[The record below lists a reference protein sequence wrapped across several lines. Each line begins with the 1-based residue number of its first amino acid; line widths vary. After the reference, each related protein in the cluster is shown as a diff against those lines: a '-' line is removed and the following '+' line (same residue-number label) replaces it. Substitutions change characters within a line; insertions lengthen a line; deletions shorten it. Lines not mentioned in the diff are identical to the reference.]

1 MFDYIHDVILNI
13 TSAEDLKDKVF
24 VDKKKKVITFKRNG
38 EYKLDNVQNI
48 VLTKGEAGVKE
59 VFTLHCDGLIKSE
72 EVPNADG
79 SKTTIY
85 ETGLYQLALY
95 VKMPNRFYGEFA
107 NANWYAFGRPIM
119 IGFEVT
125 EEMAKSGAV
134 LANKLKRLFDLAVPE
149 SNRFVSVE
157 VKEVKDGEDVKG
169 TDLVI
174 TVREEYMHFGD
185 VILEKYDPTVCD
197 SCLGEYEERELVKD
211 EVKEGSA
218 DVKHNY
224 KITPGVEP
232 FGTAEWITE
241 NLRFPSYPRV
251 RYKAINGDET
261 PMQGVIYDQISFV
274 YQSERKGF
282 GGSDSVGQAIT
293 ASTIHS
299 FYVPH
304 AYAAEIKTMLETK

>member
-24 VDKKKKVITFKRNG
+24 VDSKKKVITFKRNG
-38 EYKLDNVQNI
+38 EYKLNSVQNV
-48 VLTKGEAGVKE
+48 VLTKGTPGVKE
-59 VFTLHCDGLIKSE
+59 TLTLHCDGLIKSE
-72 EVPNADG
+72 NVSDG
-79 SKTTIY
+79 QGGTVKVY

-107 NANWYAFGRPIM
+107 NANWYAFGKPII

-125 EEMAKSGAV
+125 EEMAESGAV
-134 LANKLKRLFDLAVPE
+134 LAKKLERLFNLAVPE
-149 SNRFVSVE
+149 SNRFVSVK
-157 VKEVKDGEDVKG
+157 VDKN
-169 TDLVI
+169 TDLVV

-185 VILEKYDPTVCD
+185 IILEKYDPTVCD
-197 SCLGEYEERELVKD
+197 SCLGEYKERELVKD
-211 EVKEGSA
+211 EVKEGHD

-261 PMQGVIYDQISFV
+261 PMQGVVYDQISFV
-274 YQSERKGF
+274 YENERKGF

-299 FYVPH
+299 FYVPQ
-304 AYAAEIKTMLETK
+304 AYSEQVKTMLETR

>member
-13 TSAEDLKDKVF
+13 TSAEDLKDKVK
-24 VDKKKKVITFKRNG
+24 VSGEEGKKVITFKRNG
-38 EYKLDNVQNI
+38 EYKLNSVQNV
-48 VLTKGEAGVKE
+48 VLTKGTFGVKE
-59 VFTLHCDGLIKSE
+59 TLTLHCDGLIKSE
-72 EVPNADG
+72 DVPDG
-79 SKTTIY
+79 KGGTVKVY

-107 NANWYAFGRPIM
+107 NANWYAFGKPIM

-134 LANKLKRLFDLAVPE
+134 LAKKLERLFNLAVPE
-149 SNRFVSVE
+149 SNRFVSVK
-157 VKEVKDGEDVKG
+157 VDKN

-174 TVREEYMHFGD
+174 TVREEYMRFGD
-185 VILEKYDPTVCD
+185 IILEKYDPTVCD
-197 SCLGEYEERELVKD
+197 SCLGEYMERELVK
-211 EVKEGSA
+211 GT
-218 DVKHNY
+218 NY
-224 KITPGVEP
+224 EIKKGVEP

-261 PMQGVIYDQISFV
+261 PMQGVVYDQISFV
-274 YQSERKGF
+274 YANERKGF

-299 FYVPH
+299 FYVPQ
-304 AYAAEIKTMLETK
+304 AYSEQVKTMLETK

>member
-13 TSAEDLKDKVF
+13 TSAKDLEDKVK
-24 VDKKKKVITFKRNG
+24 VSGEAGKKVITFKRNG
-38 EYKLDNVQNI
+38 EYKLNSVQNV
-48 VLTKGEAGVKE
+48 VLTKGTPGVKE
-59 VFTLHCDGLIKSE
+59 TLTLHCDGLIKSE
-72 EVPNADG
+72 DVSDG
-79 SKTTIY
+79 KGGTVKVY

-107 NANWYAFGRPIM
+107 NANWYAFGKPIM

-134 LANKLKRLFDLAVPE
+134 LANKLERLFNLAVPE
-149 SNRFVSVE
+149 SNRFVSVK
-157 VKEVKDGEDVKG
+157 VDN
-169 TDLVI
+169 TDLVV
-174 TVREEYMHFGD
+174 TVREEYMRFGD
-185 VILEKYDPTVCD
+185 IILEKYDPTVCD
-197 SCLGEYEERELVKD
+197 SCLGEYMERELVKD
-211 EVKEGSA
+211 EVKEGKA

-261 PMQGVIYDQISFV
+261 PMQGVVYDQISFV
-274 YQSERKGF
+274 YANERKGF

-299 FYVPH
+299 FYVPQ
-304 AYAAEIKTMLETK
+304 AYSEQVKTMLETKE

>member
-13 TSAEDLKDKVF
+13 TSAKDLEDKVK
-24 VDKKKKVITFKRNG
+24 VTSAKDGKKVITFKRNG
-38 EYKLDNVQNI
+38 EYKLDSVQNV
-48 VLTKGEAGVKE
+48 VLTKGTHGKKE
-59 VFTLHCDGLIKSE
+59 TLTLHCDGLIKSE
-72 EVPNADG
+72 DVSDG
-79 SKTTIY
+79 KGGTVKVY

-107 NANWYAFGRPIM
+107 NANWYAFGKPIM

-125 EEMAKSGAV
+125 EEMAESGAV
-134 LANKLKRLFDLAVPE
+134 LAKKLERLFNLAVPE
-149 SNRFVSVE
+149 SNRFVSVK
-157 VKEVKDGEDVKG
+157 VDKN
-169 TDLVI
+169 TDLVV

-185 VILEKYDPTVCD
+185 IILEKYDPTVCD
-197 SCLGEYEERELVKD
+197 SCLGEYMERELVK
-211 EVKEGSA
+211 GT
-218 DVKHNY
+218 NY
-224 KITPGVEP
+224 EIKKGVEP

-261 PMQGVIYDQISFV
+261 PMQGVVYDQISFV
-274 YQSERKGF
+274 YANERKGF

-299 FYVPH
+299 FYVPQ
-304 AYAAEIKTMLETK
+304 AYSEQVKTMLETK

>member
-13 TSAEDLKDKVF
+13 TSAEDLQDKVK
-24 VDKKKKVITFKRNG
+24 VTSAKDGKKVITFKRNG
-38 EYKLDNVQNI
+38 EYKINSVQNV
-48 VLTKGEAGVKE
+48 VLTKGTLGKKEAL
-59 VFTLHCDGLIKSE
+59 TLHCDGLIKSE
-72 EVPNADG
+72 DVPDG
-79 SKTTIY
+79 KGGTVKVY

-107 NANWYAFGRPIM
+107 NANWYAFGKPII
-119 IGFEVT
+119 IGFDVT
-125 EEMAKSGAV
+125 EEMAESGAV
-134 LANKLKRLFDLAVPE
+134 FAKKLERLFNLAVPE
-149 SNRFVSVE
+149 SNRFVSVK
-157 VKEVKDGEDVKG
+157 VDN

-185 VILEKYDPTVCD
+185 IILEKYDPTVCD
-197 SCLGEYEERELVKD
+197 SCLGEYVERALVK
-211 EVKEGSA
+211 GT
-218 DVKHNY
+218 NY
-224 KITPGVEP
+224 EITKGVEP

-261 PMQGVIYDQISFV
+261 PMQGVVYDQISFV
-274 YQSERKGF
+274 YENERKGF

-299 FYVPH
+299 FYVPQ
-304 AYAAEIKTMLETK
+304 AYSEQVKTMLETK

>member
-24 VDKKKKVITFKRNG
+24 VDSKKKVITFKRNG
-38 EYKLDNVQNI
+38 EYKLNSVQNV
-48 VLTKGEAGVKE
+48 VLTKGTYGVKE
-59 VFTLHCDGLIKSE
+59 TLTLHCDGLIKSE
-72 EVPNADG
+72 NVSDG
-79 SKTTIY
+79 QGGTVKVY

-107 NANWYAFGRPIM
+107 NANWYAFGKPII

-125 EEMAKSGAV
+125 EEMAESGAV
-134 LANKLKRLFDLAVPE
+134 LAKKLERLFNLAVPE
-149 SNRFVSVE
+149 SNRFVSVK
-157 VKEVKDGEDVKG
+157 VDN
-169 TDLVI
+169 TDLVV

-185 VILEKYDPTVCD
+185 IILEKYDPTVCD
-197 SCLGEYEERELVKD
+197 SCLGEYRERELVK
-211 EVKEGSA
+211 GT
-218 DVKHNY
+218 NY
-224 KITPGVEP
+224 EIKKGVEP

-261 PMQGVIYDQISFV
+261 PMQDVVYDQISFV
-274 YQSERKGF
+274 YENERKGF

-299 FYVPH
+299 FYVPQ
-304 AYAAEIKTMLETK
+304 AYSEQVKTMLETR

>member
-13 TSAEDLKDKVF
+13 TSAEDLQDKVK
-24 VDKKKKVITFKRNG
+24 VTSAKDGKKVITFKRNG
-38 EYKLDNVQNI
+38 EYKINSVQNV
-48 VLTKGEAGVKE
+48 VLTKGTFGKKEAL
-59 VFTLHCDGLIKSE
+59 TLHCDGLIKSE
-72 EVPNADG
+72 DVPDG
-79 SKTTIY
+79 KGGTVKVY

-107 NANWYAFGRPIM
+107 NANWYAFGKPIM

-125 EEMAKSGAV
+125 EEMAESGAV
-134 LANKLKRLFDLAVPE
+134 LAKKLERLFNLAVPE
-149 SNRFVSVE
+149 SNRFVSVK
-157 VKEVKDGEDVKG
+157 VDKN
-169 TDLVI
+169 TDLVV

-185 VILEKYDPTVCD
+185 IILEKYDPTVCD
-197 SCLGEYEERELVKD
+197 SCLGEYVERELVKD
-211 EVKEGSA
+211 EVKEGEA

-261 PMQGVIYDQISFV
+261 PMQGVVYDQISFV
-274 YQSERKGF
+274 YENERKGF

-299 FYVPH
+299 FYVPQ
-304 AYAAEIKTMLETK
+304 AYSDQVKAMLETK

>member
-24 VDKKKKVITFKRNG
+24 VDSKKKVITFKRNG
-38 EYKLDNVQNI
+38 EYKLDNVQNV
-48 VLTKGEAGVKE
+48 VLTKGTPGVKE
-59 VFTLHCDGLIKSE
+59 ALTLHCDGLIKSE
-72 EVPNADG
+72 NVSDG
-79 SKTTIY
+79 QGGTVKVY

-107 NANWYAFGRPIM
+107 NANWYAFGKPII

-125 EEMAKSGAV
+125 EEMAESGAV
-134 LANKLKRLFDLAVPE
+134 LAKKLERLFNLAVPE
-149 SNRFVSVE
+149 SNRFVSVK
-157 VKEVKDGEDVKG
+157 VDN
-169 TDLVI
+169 TDLVV

-185 VILEKYDPTVCD
+185 IILEKYDPTVCD
-197 SCLGEYEERELVKD
+197 SCLGEYRERELVK
-211 EVKEGSA
+211 GT
-218 DVKHNY
+218 NY
-224 KITPGVEP
+224 EIKKGVEP

-261 PMQGVIYDQISFV
+261 PMQGVVYDQISFV
-274 YQSERKGF
+274 YENERKGF

-299 FYVPH
+299 FYVPQ
-304 AYAAEIKTMLETK
+304 AYSEQVKTMLETR

>member
-24 VDKKKKVITFKRNG
+24 VDSKKKVITFKRNG
-38 EYKLDNVQNI
+38 EYKLDSVQNV
-48 VLTKGEAGVKE
+48 VLTKGTHGNKEAL
-59 VFTLHCDGLIKSE
+59 TLHCDGLIKSE
-72 EVPNADG
+72 NVSDG
-79 SKTTIY
+79 QGGTVKVY

-107 NANWYAFGRPIM
+107 NANWYAFGKPII

-125 EEMAKSGAV
+125 EEMAESGAV
-134 LANKLKRLFDLAVPE
+134 LAKKLERLFNLAVPE
-149 SNRFVSVE
+149 SNRFVSVK
-157 VKEVKDGEDVKG
+157 VDN
-169 TDLVI
+169 TDLVV

-185 VILEKYDPTVCD
+185 IILEKYDPTVCD
-197 SCLGEYEERELVKD
+197 SCLGEYRERELVK
-211 EVKEGSA
+211 GT
-218 DVKHNY
+218 NY
-224 KITPGVEP
+224 EIKKGVEP

-261 PMQGVIYDQISFV
+261 PMQGVVYDQISFV
-274 YQSERKGF
+274 YENERKGF

-299 FYVPH
+299 FYVPQ
-304 AYAAEIKTMLETK
+304 AYSEQVKTMLETR

>member
-24 VDKKKKVITFKRNG
+24 VDSKKKVITFKRNG
-38 EYKLDNVQNI
+38 EYKLNSVQNV
-48 VLTKGEAGVKE
+48 VLTKGTPGVKE
-59 VFTLHCDGLIKSE
+59 ALTLHCDGLIKSE
-72 EVPNADG
+72 NVSDG
-79 SKTTIY
+79 QGGTVKVY

-107 NANWYAFGRPIM
+107 NANWYAFGKPII

-125 EEMAKSGAV
+125 EEMAESGAV
-134 LANKLKRLFDLAVPE
+134 LAKKLERLFNLAVPE
-149 SNRFVSVE
+149 SNRFVSVK
-157 VKEVKDGEDVKG
+157 VDN
-169 TDLVI
+169 TDLVV

-185 VILEKYDPTVCD
+185 IILEKYDPTVCD
-197 SCLGEYEERELVKD
+197 SCLGEYRERELVK
-211 EVKEGSA
+211 GT
-218 DVKHNY
+218 NY
-224 KITPGVEP
+224 EIKKGVEP

-261 PMQGVIYDQISFV
+261 PMQDVVYDQISFV
-274 YQSERKGF
+274 YENERKGF

-299 FYVPH
+299 FYVPQ
-304 AYAAEIKTMLETK
+304 AYSEQVKTMLETR

>member
-13 TSAEDLKDKVF
+13 TSAEDLKDKVK
-24 VDKKKKVITFKRNG
+24 VSGEAGKKVITFKRNG
-38 EYKLDNVQNI
+38 EYKLNSVQNV
-48 VLTKGEAGVKE
+48 VLTKGTHGNKEAL
-59 VFTLHCDGLIKSE
+59 TLHCDGLIKSE
-72 EVPNADG
+72 NVSDG
-79 SKTTIY
+79 QGGTVKVY

-107 NANWYAFGRPIM
+107 NANWYAFGKPII

-125 EEMAKSGAV
+125 EEMAESGAV
-134 LANKLKRLFDLAVPE
+134 LAKKLERLFNLAVPE
-149 SNRFVSVE
+149 SNRFVSVK
-157 VKEVKDGEDVKG
+157 VDN
-169 TDLVI
+169 TDLVV

-185 VILEKYDPTVCD
+185 IILEKYDPTVCD
-197 SCLGEYEERELVKD
+197 SCLGEYRERELVK
-211 EVKEGSA
+211 GT
-218 DVKHNY
+218 NY
-224 KITPGVEP
+224 EIKKGVEP

-261 PMQGVIYDQISFV
+261 PMQGVVYDQISFV
-274 YQSERKGF
+274 YENERKGF

-299 FYVPH
+299 FYVPQ
-304 AYAAEIKTMLETK
+304 AYSEEVKKMLETKE

>member
-13 TSAEDLKDKVF
+13 TSAKDLEDKVK
-24 VDKKKKVITFKRNG
+24 VTSAKDGKKVITFKRNG
-38 EYKLDNVQNI
+38 EYKLDSVQNV
-48 VLTKGEAGVKE
+48 VLTKGTLGKKEAL
-59 VFTLHCDGLIKSE
+59 TLHCDGLIKSE
-72 EVPNADG
+72 DVPDG
-79 SKTTIY
+79 KGGTVKVY

-107 NANWYAFGRPIM
+107 NANWYAFGKPVM

-134 LANKLKRLFDLAVPE
+134 LAQKLERLFNLAVPE
-149 SNRFVSVE
+149 SNRFVSVK
-157 VKEVKDGEDVKG
+157 VDN
-169 TDLVI
+169 TDLVV

-185 VILEKYDPTVCD
+185 IILEKYDPTVCD
-197 SCLGEYEERELVKD
+197 SCLGEYVERELVK
-211 EVKEGSA
+211 GT
-218 DVKHNY
+218 NY
-224 KITPGVEP
+224 EITKGVEP

-261 PMQGVIYDQISFV
+261 PMQGVVYDQISFV
-274 YQSERKGF
+274 YANERKGF

-299 FYVPH
+299 FYVPQ
-304 AYAAEIKTMLETK
+304 AYSEQVKTMLETK

>member
-13 TSAEDLKDKVF
+13 TSAEDLQDKVK
-24 VDKKKKVITFKRNG
+24 VTSAKDGKKVITFKRNG
-38 EYKLDNVQNI
+38 EYKINSVQNV
-48 VLTKGEAGVKE
+48 VLTKGTLGKKEAL
-59 VFTLHCDGLIKSE
+59 TLHCDGLIKSE
-72 EVPNADG
+72 DVPDG
-79 SKTTIY
+79 KGGTVKVY

-107 NANWYAFGRPIM
+107 NANWYAFGKPIM

-125 EEMAKSGAV
+125 EEMAESGAV
-134 LANKLKRLFDLAVPE
+134 LAKKLERLFNLAVPE
-149 SNRFVSVE
+149 SNRFVSVK
-157 VKEVKDGEDVKG
+157 VDN

-185 VILEKYDPTVCD
+185 IILEKYDPTVCD
-197 SCLGEYEERELVKD
+197 SCLGEYVERALVK
-211 EVKEGSA
+211 GT
-218 DVKHNY
+218 NY
-224 KITPGVEP
+224 EITKGVEP

-261 PMQGVIYDQISFV
+261 PMQGVVYDQISFV
-274 YQSERKGF
+274 YENERKGF

-299 FYVPH
+299 FYVPQ
-304 AYAAEIKTMLETK
+304 AYSDQVKAMLETK

>member
-48 VLTKGEAGVKE
+48 VLTEGKSGVKE

-72 EVPNADG
+72 EVSDG
-79 SKTTIY
+79 KGGTVKVY

-157 VKEVKDGEDVKG
+157 VKG

-185 VILEKYDPTVCD
+185 VIFEKYDPTVCD
-197 SCLGEYEERELVKD
+197 SCLGEYEERELVK
-211 EVKEGSA
+211 GT
-218 DVKHNY
+218 NY
-224 KITPGVEP
+224 EIKAGVEP

-261 PMQGVIYDQISFV
+261 PMQGVLYDQISFV

>member
-24 VDKKKKVITFKRNG
+24 VDSKKKVITFKRNG
-38 EYKLDNVQNI
+38 EYKLNSVQNV
-48 VLTKGEAGVKE
+48 VLTKGTPGVKE
-59 VFTLHCDGLIKSE
+59 TLTLHCDGLIKSE
-72 EVPNADG
+72 NVSDG
-79 SKTTIY
+79 QGGTVKVY

-107 NANWYAFGRPIM
+107 NANWYAFGKPII

-125 EEMAKSGAV
+125 EEMAESGAV
-134 LANKLKRLFDLAVPE
+134 LAKKLERLFNLAVPE
-149 SNRFVSVE
+149 SNRFVSVK
-157 VKEVKDGEDVKG
+157 VND
-169 TDLVI
+169 TDLVV

-185 VILEKYDPTVCD
+185 IILEKYDPTVCD
-197 SCLGEYEERELVKD
+197 SCLGEYKERELVKD
-211 EVKEGSA
+211 EVKEGHD

-261 PMQGVIYDQISFV
+261 PMQGVVYDQISFV
-274 YQSERKGF
+274 YENERKGF

-299 FYVPH
+299 FYVPQ
-304 AYAAEIKTMLETK
+304 AYSEQVKTMLETR

>member
-13 TSAEDLKDKVF
+13 TSAEDLAEKVK
-24 VDKKKKVITFKRNG
+24 VSGDEGKKVIIFKRNG
-38 EYKLDNVQNI
+38 EYKLANVQN
-48 VLTKGEAGVKE
+48 VTLTEGKAGAVE
-59 VFTLHCDGLIKSE
+59 SLTLHCNGLIKSE
-72 EVPNADG
+72 KVSNGDG
-79 SKTTIY
+79 SETTIY
-85 ETGLYQLALY
+85 EIGLYQLALY

-107 NANWYAFGRPIM
+107 NANWYAFGKPIM

-125 EEMAKSGAV
+125 EEMAKSGDV
-134 LANKLKRLFDLAVPE
+134 LAKKLERLFNLAVPE
-149 SNRFVSVE
+149 DNRFVSVK
-157 VKEVKDGEDVKG
+157 VNGA
-169 TDLVI
+169 DLVI

-185 VILEKYDPTVCD
+185 IILEKYDPTICD
-197 SCLGEYEERELVKD
+197 SCLGEYEERELVK
-211 EVKEGSA
+211 GT
-218 DVKHNY
+218 NY
-224 KITPGVEP
+224 EITPGVEP

-261 PMQGVIYDQISFV
+261 PMQGVVYDQITFV

-304 AYAAEIKTMLETK
+304 AYSAEIKTMLETKE

>member
-24 VDKKKKVITFKRNG
+24 VDSKKKVITFKRNG
-38 EYKLDNVQNI
+38 EYKLNSVQNV
-48 VLTKGEAGVKE
+48 VLTKGTPGVEEAL
-59 VFTLHCDGLIKSE
+59 TLHCDGLIKSE
-72 EVPNADG
+72 NVSDG
-79 SKTTIY
+79 QSGTVKVY

-107 NANWYAFGRPIM
+107 NANWYAFGKPII

-125 EEMAKSGAV
+125 EEMAESGTV
-134 LANKLKRLFDLAVPE
+134 LAKKLERLFNLAVPE
-149 SNRFVSVE
+149 SNRFVSVK
-157 VKEVKDGEDVKG
+157 VDN
-169 TDLVI
+169 TDLVV
-174 TVREEYMHFGD
+174 TVREKYMHFGD
-185 VILEKYDPTVCD
+185 IILEKYDPTVCD
-197 SCLGEYEERELVKD
+197 SCLGEYRERELVK
-211 EVKEGSA
+211 GT
-218 DVKHNY
+218 NY
-224 KITPGVEP
+224 EIKKGVEP

-261 PMQGVIYDQISFV
+261 PMQGVVYDQISFV
-274 YQSERKGF
+274 YENERKGF

-299 FYVPH
+299 FYVPQ
-304 AYAAEIKTMLETK
+304 AYSEEVKTMLKIKE

>member
-24 VDKKKKVITFKRNG
+24 VDSKKKVITFKRNG
-38 EYKLDNVQNI
+38 EYKLNSVQNV
-48 VLTKGEAGVKE
+48 VLTKGTPGVKE
-59 VFTLHCDGLIKSE
+59 ALTLHCDGLIKSE
-72 EVPNADG
+72 NVSDG
-79 SKTTIY
+79 QGGTVKVY

-107 NANWYAFGRPIM
+107 NANWYAFGKPII

-125 EEMAKSGAV
+125 EEMAESGAV
-134 LANKLKRLFDLAVPE
+134 LAKKLERLFNLAVPE
-149 SNRFVSVE
+149 SNRFVSVKVE
-157 VKEVKDGEDVKG
+157 G
-169 TDLVI
+169 TADLVV

-185 VILEKYDPTVCD
+185 IILEKYDPTVCD
-197 SCLGEYEERELVKD
+197 SCLGEYRERELVK
-211 EVKEGSA
+211 GT
-218 DVKHNY
+218 NY
-224 KITPGVEP
+224 EIKKGVEP

-261 PMQGVIYDQISFV
+261 PMQGVVYDQISFV
-274 YQSERKGF
+274 YENERKGF

-299 FYVPH
+299 FYVPQ
-304 AYAAEIKTMLETK
+304 AYSEQVKTMLETR

>member
-13 TSAEDLKDKVF
+13 TSAKDLEDKVK
-24 VDKKKKVITFKRNG
+24 VSGEEGKKVITFKRNG
-38 EYKLDNVQNI
+38 EYKLNSVQNV
-48 VLTKGEAGVKE
+48 VLTKGTPGIKE
-59 VFTLHCDGLIKSE
+59 TLTLHCDGLIKSE
-72 EVPNADG
+72 DVSDG
-79 SKTTIY
+79 KGGTVKVY

-107 NANWYAFGRPIM
+107 NANWYAFGKPIM

-125 EEMAKSGAV
+125 EEMAESGAV
-134 LANKLKRLFDLAVPE
+134 LAKKLERLFNLAVPE
-149 SNRFVSVE
+149 SNRFVSVK
-157 VKEVKDGEDVKG
+157 VDKN
-169 TDLVI
+169 TDLVV

-185 VILEKYDPTVCD
+185 IILEKYDPTVCD
-197 SCLGEYEERELVKD
+197 SCLGEYVERELVKD
-211 EVKEGSA
+211 EVKEGEA

-261 PMQGVIYDQISFV
+261 PMQGVVYDQISFV
-274 YQSERKGF
+274 YANERKGF

-299 FYVPH
+299 FYVPQ
-304 AYAAEIKTMLETK
+304 AYSEQVKTMLETK

>member
-24 VDKKKKVITFKRNG
+24 VDSKKKVITFKRNG
-38 EYKLDNVQNI
+38 EYKLNSVQNV
-48 VLTKGEAGVKE
+48 VLTKGTPGVKE
-59 VFTLHCDGLIKSE
+59 ALTLHCDGLIKSE
-72 EVPNADG
+72 NVSDG
-79 SKTTIY
+79 QGGTVKVY

-107 NANWYAFGRPIM
+107 NANWYAFGKPII

-125 EEMAKSGAV
+125 EEMAESGAV
-134 LANKLKRLFDLAVPE
+134 LAKKLERLFNLAVPE
-149 SNRFVSVE
+149 SNRFVSVK
-157 VKEVKDGEDVKG
+157 VDKN
-169 TDLVI
+169 TDLVV

-185 VILEKYDPTVCD
+185 IILEKYDPTVCD
-197 SCLGEYEERELVKD
+197 SCLGEYRERDLVK
-211 EVKEGSA
+211 GT
-218 DVKHNY
+218 NY
-224 KITPGVEP
+224 EIKKGVEP

-261 PMQGVIYDQISFV
+261 PMQGVVYDQISFV
-274 YQSERKGF
+274 YENERKGF

-299 FYVPH
+299 FYVPQ
-304 AYAAEIKTMLETK
+304 AYSEQVKTMLETR

>member
-13 TSAEDLKDKVF
+13 TSAEDLKDKVK
-24 VDKKKKVITFKRNG
+24 VSGEEGKKVITFKRNG
-38 EYKLDNVQNI
+38 EYKLNSVQNV
-48 VLTKGEAGVKE
+48 VLTKGTPGVKE
-59 VFTLHCDGLIKSE
+59 TLTLHCDGLIKSE
-72 EVPNADG
+72 DVPDG
-79 SKTTIY
+79 KGGTVKVY

-107 NANWYAFGRPIM
+107 NANWYAFGKPIM

-134 LANKLKRLFDLAVPE
+134 LAKKLERLFNLAVPE
-149 SNRFVSVE
+149 SNRFVSVK
-157 VKEVKDGEDVKG
+157 VDN
-169 TDLVI
+169 TDLVV

-185 VILEKYDPTVCD
+185 IVLEKYDPTVCD
-197 SCLGEYEERELVKD
+197 SCLGEYMERELVK
-211 EVKEGSA
+211 GT
-218 DVKHNY
+218 NY
-224 KITPGVEP
+224 EIKKGVEP

-261 PMQGVIYDQISFV
+261 PMQGVVYDQISFV
-274 YQSERKGF
+274 YANERKGF

-299 FYVPH
+299 FYVPQ
-304 AYAAEIKTMLETK
+304 AYSEQVKTMLETK

>member
-13 TSAEDLKDKVF
+13 TSAKDLEDKVK
-24 VDKKKKVITFKRNG
+24 VSVEAGKKVITFKRNG
-38 EYKLDNVQNI
+38 EYKLNSVQNV
-48 VLTKGEAGVKE
+48 VLTKGTYGVKE
-59 VFTLHCDGLIKSE
+59 TLTLHCDGLIKSE
-72 EVPNADG
+72 DVSDG
-79 SKTTIY
+79 KGGTVKVY

-107 NANWYAFGRPIM
+107 NANWYAFGKPVM

-134 LANKLKRLFDLAVPE
+134 LAKKLERLFNLAVPE
-149 SNRFVSVE
+149 SNRFVSVK
-157 VKEVKDGEDVKG
+157 VDKN
-169 TDLVI
+169 TDLVV
-174 TVREEYMHFGD
+174 TVREEYMRFGD
-185 VILEKYDPTVCD
+185 IILEKYDPTVCD
-197 SCLGEYEERELVKD
+197 SCLGEYMERELVK
-211 EVKEGSA
+211 GT
-218 DVKHNY
+218 NY
-224 KITPGVEP
+224 EIKKGVEP

-261 PMQGVIYDQISFV
+261 PMQGVVYDQISFV
-274 YQSERKGF
+274 YANERKGF

-299 FYVPH
+299 FYVPQ
-304 AYAAEIKTMLETK
+304 AYSEQVKTMLETKE

>member
-24 VDKKKKVITFKRNG
+24 VDSKKKVITFKRNG
-38 EYKLDNVQNI
+38 EYKLNSVQNV
-48 VLTKGEAGVKE
+48 VLTKGTPGVKE
-59 VFTLHCDGLIKSE
+59 TLTLHCDGLIKSE
-72 EVPNADG
+72 NVSDG
-79 SKTTIY
+79 QGGTVKVY

-107 NANWYAFGRPIM
+107 NANWYAFGKPII

-125 EEMAKSGAV
+125 EEMAESGAV
-134 LANKLKRLFDLAVPE
+134 LAKKLERLFNLAVPE
-149 SNRFVSVE
+149 SNRFVSVK
-157 VKEVKDGEDVKG
+157 VND
-169 TDLVI
+169 TDLVV

-185 VILEKYDPTVCD
+185 IILEKYDPTVCD
-197 SCLGEYEERELVKD
+197 SCLGEYKERELVK
-211 EVKEGSA
+211 GT
-218 DVKHNY
+218 NY
-224 KITPGVEP
+224 EIKKGVEP

-261 PMQGVIYDQISFV
+261 PMQGVVYDQISFV
-274 YQSERKGF
+274 YENERKGF

-299 FYVPH
+299 FYVPQ
-304 AYAAEIKTMLETK
+304 AYSEQVKTMLETR

>member
-13 TSAEDLKDKVF
+13 TSAEDLKDKVE
-24 VDKKKKVITFKRNG
+24 VKKVKTAPGKEENVVTFKRNG
-38 EYKLDNVQNI
+38 QYKTNNI
-48 VLTKGEAGVKE
+48 YDVTLTPGVPGKRE
-59 VFTLHCDGLIKSE
+59 ILTLHCNGLIKSE
-72 EVPNADG
+72 KISSVDGANEV
-79 SKTTIY
+79 TIY

-107 NANWYAFGRPIM
+107 NANWYAFGKPIM

-134 LANKLKRLFDLAVPE
+134 LAEKLKRLFDLAIPE

-157 VKEVKDGEDVKG
+157 VKG

-185 VILEKYDPTVCD
+185 IILEKYDPTVCD
-197 SCLGEYEERELVKD
+197 SCLGEYKERELVED
-211 EVKEGSA
+211 EVKEDSA

-224 KITPGVEP
+224 KITPGVES

-261 PMQGVIYDQISFV
+261 PMQGVVYDQITFV

-304 AYAAEIKTMLETK
+304 AYSAEIKTMLETKE

>member
-24 VDKKKKVITFKRNG
+24 VDSKKKVITFKRNG
-38 EYKLDNVQNI
+38 EYKLNSVQNV
-48 VLTKGEAGVKE
+48 VLTKGTRGNKEAL
-59 VFTLHCDGLIKSE
+59 TLHCDGLIKSE
-72 EVPNADG
+72 DVSDG
-79 SKTTIY
+79 KGGTVKVY

-107 NANWYAFGRPIM
+107 NANWYAFGKPII

-125 EEMAKSGAV
+125 EEMAESGAV
-134 LANKLKRLFDLAVPE
+134 LAKKLERLFNLAVPE
-149 SNRFVSVE
+149 SNRFVSVK
-157 VKEVKDGEDVKG
+157 VDN
-169 TDLVI
+169 TDLVV

-185 VILEKYDPTVCD
+185 IILEKYDPTVCD
-197 SCLGEYEERELVKD
+197 SCLGEYVERALVK
-211 EVKEGSA
+211 GA
-218 DVKHNY
+218 NY
-224 KITPGVEP
+224 EITKGAEP

-261 PMQGVIYDQISFV
+261 PMQGVVYDQISFV
-274 YQSERKGF
+274 YENERKGF

-299 FYVPH
+299 FYVPQ
-304 AYAAEIKTMLETK
+304 AYSEEVKKMLETR

>member
-24 VDKKKKVITFKRNG
+24 VDSKKKVITFKRNG
-38 EYKLDNVQNI
+38 EYKLDNVQNV
-48 VLTKGEAGVKE
+48 VLTKGTRGDKEAL
-59 VFTLHCDGLIKSE
+59 TLHCDGLIKSE
-72 EVPNADG
+72 NVSDG
-79 SKTTIY
+79 QDGTVKVY

-107 NANWYAFGRPIM
+107 NANWYAFGKPII

-125 EEMAKSGAV
+125 EEMAESGAV
-134 LANKLKRLFDLAVPE
+134 LAKKLERLFNLAVPE
-149 SNRFVSVE
+149 SNRFVSVKVE
-157 VKEVKDGEDVKG
+157 G
-169 TDLVI
+169 TDLVV
-174 TVREEYMHFGD
+174 TVREKYMHFGD
-185 VILEKYDPTVCD
+185 IILEKYDPTVCD
-197 SCLGEYEERELVKD
+197 SCLGEYRERELVKD
-211 EVKEGSA
+211 EVKEGDD

-261 PMQGVIYDQISFV
+261 PMQGVVYDQISFV
-274 YQSERKGF
+274 YENERKGF

-299 FYVPH
+299 FYVPQ
-304 AYAAEIKTMLETK
+304 AYSEEVKKMLETKE

>member
-24 VDKKKKVITFKRNG
+24 VDSKKKVITFKRNG
-38 EYKLDNVQNI
+38 EYKLNSVQNV
-48 VLTKGEAGVKE
+48 VLTKGTPGVKE
-59 VFTLHCDGLIKSE
+59 TLTLHCDGLIKSE
-72 EVPNADG
+72 NVSDG
-79 SKTTIY
+79 QGGTVKVY

-107 NANWYAFGRPIM
+107 NANWYAFGKPII

-125 EEMAKSGAV
+125 EEMAESGAV
-134 LANKLKRLFDLAVPE
+134 LAKKLERLFNLAVPE
-149 SNRFVSVE
+149 SNRFVSVK
-157 VKEVKDGEDVKG
+157 VDKN
-169 TDLVI
+169 TDLVV

-185 VILEKYDPTVCD
+185 IILEKYDPTVCD
-197 SCLGEYEERELVKD
+197 SCLGEYKERELVKD
-211 EVKEGSA
+211 EVKEGHD

-261 PMQGVIYDQISFV
+261 PMQGVVYDQISFV
-274 YQSERKGF
+274 YENERKGF
-282 GGSDSVGQAIT
+282 GDSDSVGQAIT

-299 FYVPH
+299 FYVPQ
-304 AYAAEIKTMLETK
+304 AYSEQVKTMLETR

>member
-13 TSAEDLKDKVF
+13 TSAEDLKDKVK
-24 VDKKKKVITFKRNG
+24 VSGEAGKKVITFKRNG
-38 EYKLDNVQNI
+38 EYKLNSVQNV
-48 VLTKGEAGVKE
+48 VLTKGTHGNKEAL
-59 VFTLHCDGLIKSE
+59 TLHCDGLIKSE
-72 EVPNADG
+72 DVPDG
-79 SKTTIY
+79 KGGTVKVY

-107 NANWYAFGRPIM
+107 NANWYAFGKPVI

-134 LANKLKRLFDLAVPE
+134 LAKKLERLFNLAVPE
-149 SNRFVSVE
+149 SNRFVSVK
-157 VKEVKDGEDVKG
+157 VDN

-185 VILEKYDPTVCD
+185 IILEKYDPTVCD
-197 SCLGEYEERELVKD
+197 SCLGEYVERELVK
-211 EVKEGSA
+211 GT
-218 DVKHNY
+218 NY
-224 KITPGVEP
+224 EITKGVEP

-261 PMQGVIYDQISFV
+261 PMQGVVYDQISFV
-274 YQSERKGF
+274 YENERKGF

-299 FYVPH
+299 FYVPQ
-304 AYAAEIKTMLETK
+304 AYSEQVKTMLETR

>member
-13 TSAEDLKDKVF
+13 TSAEDLQDKVK
-24 VDKKKKVITFKRNG
+24 VTSAKDGKKVIIFKRNG
-38 EYKLDNVQNI
+38 EYKINSVQNV
-48 VLTKGEAGVKE
+48 VLTKGTLGKKEAL
-59 VFTLHCDGLIKSE
+59 TLHCDGLIKSE
-72 EVPNADG
+72 DVPDG
-79 SKTTIY
+79 KGGTVKVY

-107 NANWYAFGRPIM
+107 NANWYAFGKPIM

-125 EEMAKSGAV
+125 EEMAESGAV
-134 LANKLKRLFDLAVPE
+134 LAKKLERLFNLAVPE
-149 SNRFVSVE
+149 SNRFVSVK
-157 VKEVKDGEDVKG
+157 VDN

-185 VILEKYDPTVCD
+185 IILEKYDPTVCD
-197 SCLGEYEERELVKD
+197 SCLGEYVERELVKD
-211 EVKEGSA
+211 EVKEGEA

-261 PMQGVIYDQISFV
+261 PMQGVVYDQISFV
-274 YQSERKGF
+274 YENERKGF

-299 FYVPH
+299 FYVPQ
-304 AYAAEIKTMLETK
+304 AYSDQVKAMLETK

>member
-13 TSAEDLKDKVF
+13 TSAEDLQDKVK
-24 VDKKKKVITFKRNG
+24 VSGEEGKKVITFKRNG
-38 EYKLDNVQNI
+38 EYKLNSVQNV
-48 VLTKGEAGVKE
+48 VLTKGTPGKEEAL
-59 VFTLHCDGLIKSE
+59 TLHCDGLIKSE
-72 EVPNADG
+72 DVPDG
-79 SKTTIY
+79 KGGTVKVY

-107 NANWYAFGRPIM
+107 NANWYAFGKPVI

-134 LANKLKRLFDLAVPE
+134 LAKKLERLFNLAVPE
-149 SNRFVSVE
+149 SNRFVSV
-157 VKEVKDGEDVKG
+157 KADN
-169 TDLVI
+169 TDLVV
-174 TVREEYMHFGD
+174 TVREKYMHFGD
-185 VILEKYDPTVCD
+185 IILEKYDPTVCD
-197 SCLGEYEERELVKD
+197 SCLGEYVERELVKD
-211 EVKEGSA
+211 T
-218 DVKHNY
+218 NY
-224 KITPGVEP
+224 EITKGVEP

-261 PMQGVIYDQISFV
+261 PMQGVVYDQISFV
-274 YQSERKGF
+274 YENERKGF

-299 FYVPH
+299 FYVPQ
-304 AYAAEIKTMLETK
+304 AYSEQVKTMLETR

>member
-13 TSAEDLKDKVF
+13 TSAKDLEDKVK
-24 VDKKKKVITFKRNG
+24 VTSAKDGKKVITFKRNG
-38 EYKLDNVQNI
+38 EYKLDSVQNV
-48 VLTKGEAGVKE
+48 VLTKGTSGVKE
-59 VFTLHCDGLIKSE
+59 ALTLHCDGLIKSE
-72 EVPNADG
+72 DVPDG
-79 SKTTIY
+79 KGGTVKVY

-107 NANWYAFGRPIM
+107 NANWYAFGKPII
-119 IGFEVT
+119 IGFDVT

-134 LANKLKRLFDLAVPE
+134 LAQKLERLFNLAVPE
-149 SNRFVSVE
+149 SNRFVSV
-157 VKEVKDGEDVKG
+157 KTDT
-169 TDLVI
+169 TDLVV

-185 VILEKYDPTVCD
+185 IILEKYDPTVCD
-197 SCLGEYEERELVKD
+197 SCLGEYVERELVKD
-211 EVKEGSA
+211 T
-218 DVKHNY
+218 NY
-224 KITPGVEP
+224 EITKGVEP

-261 PMQGVIYDQISFV
+261 PMQGVVYDQISFV
-274 YQSERKGF
+274 YANERKGF

-299 FYVPH
+299 FYVPQ
-304 AYAAEIKTMLETK
+304 AYSEQVKAMLETK

>member
-13 TSAEDLKDKVF
+13 TSAEDLQDKVF
-24 VDKKKKVITFKRNG
+24 VDSKKKVITFKRNG
-38 EYKLDNVQNI
+38 EYKLNSVQNV
-48 VLTKGEAGVKE
+48 VLTKGTPGKKEAL
-59 VFTLHCDGLIKSE
+59 TLHCDGLIKSE
-72 EVPNADG
+72 DVPDG
-79 SKTTIY
+79 KGSTVKVY

-107 NANWYAFGRPIM
+107 NANWYAFGKPVI

-134 LANKLKRLFDLAVPE
+134 LAKKLERLFNLAVPE
-149 SNRFVSVE
+149 SNRFVSVK
-157 VKEVKDGEDVKG
+157 VDN
-169 TDLVI
+169 TDLVV

-185 VILEKYDPTVCD
+185 IVLEKYDPTVCD
-197 SCLGEYEERELVKD
+197 SCLGEYVERELVKD
-211 EVKEGSA
+211 T
-218 DVKHNY
+218 NY
-224 KITPGVEP
+224 EITKGVEP

-261 PMQGVIYDQISFV
+261 PMQGVVYDQISFV
-274 YQSERKGF
+274 YANERKGF

-299 FYVPH
+299 FYVPQ
-304 AYAAEIKTMLETK
+304 AYSEQVKKMLETKE

>member
-13 TSAEDLKDKVF
+13 TSAEDLQDKVK
-24 VDKKKKVITFKRNG
+24 VSGESGKKVITFKRNG
-38 EYKLDNVQNI
+38 EYKLNSVQNV
-48 VLTKGEAGVKE
+48 VLTKGTPGKKEAL
-59 VFTLHCDGLIKSE
+59 TLHCDGLIKSE
-72 EVPNADG
+72 DVPDG
-79 SKTTIY
+79 KGGTVKVY

-107 NANWYAFGRPIM
+107 NANWYAFGKPII
-119 IGFEVT
+119 IGFDVT

-134 LANKLKRLFDLAVPE
+134 LANKLERLFNLAVPE

-157 VKEVKDGEDVKG
+157 VKG
-169 TDLVI
+169 TDLVV

-185 VILEKYDPTVCD
+185 IVLEKYDPTVCD
-197 SCLGEYEERELVKD
+197 SCLGEYVERELVK
-211 EVKEGSA
+211 GT
-218 DVKHNY
+218 NY
-224 KITPGVEP
+224 EITKGVEP

-261 PMQGVIYDQISFV
+261 PMQGVVYDQISFV
-274 YQSERKGF
+274 YANERKGF

-299 FYVPH
+299 FYVPQ
-304 AYAAEIKTMLETK
+304 AYSEQVKTMLETR

>member
-24 VDKKKKVITFKRNG
+24 VDSKKKVITFKRNG
-38 EYKLDNVQNI
+38 EYKLNSVQNV
-48 VLTKGEAGVKE
+48 VLTKGTPGVKE
-59 VFTLHCDGLIKSE
+59 ALTLHCDGLIKSE
-72 EVPNADG
+72 NVSDG
-79 SKTTIY
+79 QGGTVKVY

-107 NANWYAFGRPIM
+107 NANWYAFGKPII

-125 EEMAKSGAV
+125 EEMAESGAV
-134 LANKLKRLFDLAVPE
+134 LAKKLERLFNLAVPE

-157 VKEVKDGEDVKG
+157 VKG
-169 TDLVI
+169 TDLVV

-185 VILEKYDPTVCD
+185 IILEKYDPTVCD
-197 SCLGEYEERELVKD
+197 SCLGEYRERELVK
-211 EVKEGSA
+211 GT
-218 DVKHNY
+218 NY
-224 KITPGVEP
+224 EIKKGVEP

-261 PMQGVIYDQISFV
+261 PMQGVVYDQISFV
-274 YQSERKGF
+274 YENERKGF

-299 FYVPH
+299 FYVPQ
-304 AYAAEIKTMLETK
+304 AYSEQVKTMLETR

>member
-13 TSAEDLKDKVF
+13 TSAEDLKDKVK
-24 VDKKKKVITFKRNG
+24 VSGEAGKKVITFKRNG
-38 EYKLDNVQNI
+38 EYKLNSVQNI
-48 VLTKGEAGVKE
+48 VLTKGTYGVKE
-59 VFTLHCDGLIKSE
+59 TLTLHCDGLIKSE
-72 EVPNADG
+72 DVPDG
-79 SKTTIY
+79 KGGTVKVY

-107 NANWYAFGRPIM
+107 NANWYAFGKPIM

-134 LANKLKRLFDLAVPE
+134 LAKKLERLFNLAVPE
-149 SNRFVSVE
+149 SNRFVSV
-157 VKEVKDGEDVKG
+157 KIDKN
-169 TDLVI
+169 TDLVV
-174 TVREEYMHFGD
+174 TVREEYMHFGNI
-185 VILEKYDPTVCD
+185 ILEKYDPTVCD
-197 SCLGEYEERELVKD
+197 SCLGEYMERELVK
-211 EVKEGSA
+211 GT
-218 DVKHNY
+218 NY
-224 KITPGVEP
+224 EIKKGVEP

-261 PMQGVIYDQISFV
+261 PMQGVVYDQISFV
-274 YQSERKGF
+274 YANERKGF

-299 FYVPH
+299 FYVPQ
-304 AYAAEIKTMLETK
+304 AYSEQVKTMLETK

>member
-13 TSAEDLKDKVF
+13 TSAKDLQDKVK
-24 VDKKKKVITFKRNG
+24 VSGESGKKVITFKRNG
-38 EYKLDNVQNI
+38 EYKLNSVQNV
-48 VLTKGEAGVKE
+48 VLTKGTYGVKE
-59 VFTLHCDGLIKSE
+59 TLTLHCDGLIKSE
-72 EVPNADG
+72 DVPDG
-79 SKTTIY
+79 KGGTVKVY

-107 NANWYAFGRPIM
+107 NANWYAFGKPVI

-125 EEMAKSGAV
+125 EEMAKSGAL
-134 LANKLKRLFDLAVPE
+134 LAKKLERLFNLAVPE
-149 SNRFVSVE
+149 SNRFVSVK
-157 VKEVKDGEDVKG
+157 VDKN
-169 TDLVI
+169 TDLVV

-185 VILEKYDPTVCD
+185 IVLEKYDPTVCD
-197 SCLGEYEERELVKD
+197 SCLGEYVERELVKD
-211 EVKEGSA
+211 T
-218 DVKHNY
+218 NY
-224 KITPGVEP
+224 EITKGVEP

-261 PMQGVIYDQISFV
+261 PMQGVVYDQISFV
-274 YQSERKGF
+274 YENERKGF

-299 FYVPH
+299 FYVPQ
-304 AYAAEIKTMLETK
+304 AYSEQVKTMLETK

>member
-24 VDKKKKVITFKRNG
+24 VDSKKKVITFKRNG
-38 EYKLDNVQNI
+38 EYKLDNVKNV
-48 VLTKGEAGVKE
+48 VLTKGTRGDKEAL
-59 VFTLHCDGLIKSE
+59 TLHCDGLIKSE
-72 EVPNADG
+72 NVSDG
-79 SKTTIY
+79 QGGTVKVY

-107 NANWYAFGRPIM
+107 NANWYAFGKPII

-125 EEMAKSGAV
+125 EEMAESGAV
-134 LANKLKRLFDLAVPE
+134 LAKKLERLFNLAVPE
-149 SNRFVSVE
+149 SNRFVSVKVE
-157 VKEVKDGEDVKG
+157 G
-169 TDLVI
+169 TDLVV
-174 TVREEYMHFGD
+174 TVREEYMRFGD
-185 VILEKYDPTVCD
+185 IILEKYDPTVCD
-197 SCLGEYEERELVKD
+197 SCLGEYRERELVK
-211 EVKEGSA
+211 GT
-218 DVKHNY
+218 NY
-224 KITPGVEP
+224 EIKKGVEP

-261 PMQGVIYDQISFV
+261 PMQGVVYDQISFV
-274 YQSERKGF
+274 YENERKGF

-299 FYVPH
+299 FYVPQ
-304 AYAAEIKTMLETK
+304 AYSEQVKTMLETR

>member
-24 VDKKKKVITFKRNG
+24 VDSKKKVITFKRNG
-38 EYKLDNVQNI
+38 EYKLNSVQNV
-48 VLTKGEAGVKE
+48 VLTKGTPGVKE
-59 VFTLHCDGLIKSE
+59 TLTLHCDGLIKSE
-72 EVPNADG
+72 NVSDG
-79 SKTTIY
+79 QGGTVKVY

-107 NANWYAFGRPIM
+107 NANWYAFGKPII

-125 EEMAKSGAV
+125 EEMAESGAV
-134 LANKLKRLFDLAVPE
+134 LAKKLERLFNLAVPE
-149 SNRFVSVE
+149 SNRFVSVK
-157 VKEVKDGEDVKG
+157 VND
-169 TDLVI
+169 TDLVV

-185 VILEKYDPTVCD
+185 IILEKYDPTVCD
-197 SCLGEYEERELVKD
+197 SCLGEYKERELVKD
-211 EVKEGSA
+211 EVKEGHD

-261 PMQGVIYDQISFV
+261 PMQGVVYDQISFV
-274 YQSERKGF
+274 YEN
-282 GGSDSVGQAIT
+282 
-293 ASTIHS
+293 
-299 FYVPH
+299 
-304 AYAAEIKTMLETK
+304 